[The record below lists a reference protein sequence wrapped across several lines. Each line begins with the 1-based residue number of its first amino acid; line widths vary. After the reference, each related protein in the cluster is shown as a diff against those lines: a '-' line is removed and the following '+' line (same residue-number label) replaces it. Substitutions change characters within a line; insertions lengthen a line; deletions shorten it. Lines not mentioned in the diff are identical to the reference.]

1 MLLLLNFI
9 MSVCMHV
16 SIVLFGSLCVYVCTE
31 CLFVLPGVCENQFYH
46 QLKKRLTVKINNN
59 MIFLHS

>member
-1 MLLLLNFI
+1 
-9 MSVCMHV
+9 MHV